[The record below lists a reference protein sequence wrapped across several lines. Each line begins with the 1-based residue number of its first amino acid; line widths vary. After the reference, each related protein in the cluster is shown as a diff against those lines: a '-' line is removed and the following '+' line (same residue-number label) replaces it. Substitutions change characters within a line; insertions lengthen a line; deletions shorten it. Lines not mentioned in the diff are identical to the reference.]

1 MTKQGPNGRSTDAR
15 VDWRPESWVDE
26 EIVEGQL
33 PDKRLERRLRQV
45 FDQMGG
51 AMGQTIP
58 RACQDWA
65 NTKAAYRFFSNARVS
80 DHTILKG
87 HFEATRDR
95 VATADG
101 PILVLQD
108 TTEFTYQREKPE
120 LIGFTKSV
128 NSGKDKTGRLRHHA
142 VCGLLM
148 HSSLA
153 VTTQG
158 VPLGLAAVKFWTRDK
173 FKGTA
178 ALKRKINPTR
188 VPIETKESYRWLEN
202 LRQSDSLI
210 GDPSRCVHV
219 GDRESDIYELFCI
232 AAELGTSFLVRA
244 QTDRLAGDGEH
255 TVAAELAEEPP
266 CMAHAIEL
274 RNDKGETV
282 PVALDVKFR
291 TLDVLPPVGKQKKY
305 PALKLTYIH
314 ANEREEPTDR
324 PRVDWK
330 LITNLPVRTAQD
342 AVEKLGWYALRW
354 KIEVFHKIMK
364 SGCKAED
371 VKLRTAERLVNLL
384 AVLCILSWRVFWITM
399 SSRASPTVAPDVAL
413 TALEVQI
420 LDRLAPDKPSA
431 KASPRGLA
439 FYAVKIARL
448 GGYLNRKSDPPPGN
462 IVMWRG
468 LTRLTDIA
476 LSISLATELVGN

>member
-1 MTKQGPNGRSTDAR
+1 MIRQETRGGADDCP
-15 VDWRPESWVDE
+15 PSWVDE
-26 EIVEGQL
+26 EVAAGQL
-33 PDKRLERRLRQV
+33 PDKRLDRRLRQV

-65 NTKAAYRFFSNARVS
+65 NTKAAYRFFSNSRVNE
-80 DHTILKG
+80 HAILKG

-95 VATADG
+95 VAAAEG
-101 PILVLQD
+101 PILVVQD
-108 TTEFTYQREKPE
+108 TTEFSYQRERPE
-120 LIGFTKSV
+120 LIGFTKSI
-128 NSGKDKTGRLRHHA
+128 NSGKDNTGRLRHHTI
-142 VCGLLM
+142 CGLLM

-202 LRQSDSLI
+202 LRQSNSLI

-232 AAELGTSFLVRA
+232 AAELETSFLVRA
-244 QTDRLAGDGEH
+244 QNDRLAGDGEH
-255 TVAAELAEEPP
+255 TVAVELAQEPP
-266 CMAHAIEL
+266 CTTHVIEL
-274 RNDKGETV
+274 RNDKGEAV
-282 PVALDVKFR
+282 PVTLDVKFR
-291 TLDVLPPVGKQKKY
+291 TTDVLPPIGKQKKY

-314 ANEREEPTDR
+314 AYERDEPTDR

-330 LITNLPVRTAQD
+330 LITNLPVRTAQE

-354 KIEVFHKIMK
+354 KIEIFHKIIK
-364 SGCKAED
+364 SGCKAEE
-371 VKLRTAERLVNLL
+371 VKLRTADRLANLL
-384 AVLCILSWRVFWITM
+384 AVFCILSWRVFWITM
-399 SSRASPTVAPDVAL
+399 SSRASPTAAPETAL
-413 TALEVQI
+413 TASEVQI
-420 LDRLAPDKPSA
+420 LDRLAPDKPST
-431 KASPRGLA
+431 KASTRGLA

-448 GGYLNRKSDPPPGN
+448 GGYLNRTSDPPPGN

-476 LSISLATELVGN
+476 LGISLATKLVGN

>member
-1 MTKQGPNGRSTDAR
+1 M
-15 VDWRPESWVDE
+15 DE
-26 EIVEGQL
+26 EIAEGQL
-33 PDKRLERRLRQV
+33 PDKRLDRRLRQV
-45 FDQMGG
+45 FDQIGG

-65 NTKAAYRFFSNARVS
+65 NTKAAYRFFSNGRVS
-80 DHTILKG
+80 EHAILKG
-87 HFEATRDR
+87 HFEATCDR
-95 VATADG
+95 VAAADG

-120 LIGFTKSV
+120 RIGFTKSV
-128 NSGKDKTGRLRHHA
+128 NSGKDKADRLRHHA

-173 FKGTA
+173 FKGAA

-202 LRQSDSLI
+202 LRQSNSLL
-210 GDPSRCVHV
+210 GDPGRCVHV
-219 GDRESDIYELFCI
+219 GDRESDICELFCI
-232 AAELGTSFLVRA
+232 ATELGTSFLVRA
-244 QTDRLAGDGEH
+244 QTDRLADDGGH
-255 TVAAELAEEPP
+255 TVAAELADEVV
-266 CMAHAIEL
+266 CASHVVEL
-274 RNDKGETV
+274 HNDKGEAV
-282 PVALDVKFR
+282 PVTLDVKFR
-291 TLDVLPPVGKQKKY
+291 TIDVLPPIGKQKKY

-314 ANEREEPTDR
+314 AYERDEPADR
-324 PRVDWK
+324 PRVSWK
-330 LITNLPVRTAQD
+330 LITNLPVRTAQE

-384 AVLCILSWRVFWITM
+384 AVFCILSWRIF
-399 SSRASPTVAPDVAL
+399 
-413 TALEVQI
+413 
-420 LDRLAPDKPSA
+420 
-431 KASPRGLA
+431 
-439 FYAVKIARL
+439 
-448 GGYLNRKSDPPPGN
+448 
-462 IVMWRG
+462 
-468 LTRLTDIA
+468 
-476 LSISLATELVGN
+476 

>member
-65 NTKAAYRFFSNARVS
+65 NTKAAYRFLSNARVS

-158 VPLGLAAVKFWTRDK
+158 VPLGLW
-173 FKGTA
+173 
-178 ALKRKINPTR
+178 
-188 VPIETKESYRWLEN
+188 
-202 LRQSDSLI
+202 
-210 GDPSRCVHV
+210 
-219 GDRESDIYELFCI
+219 
-232 AAELGTSFLVRA
+232 
-244 QTDRLAGDGEH
+244 
-255 TVAAELAEEPP
+255 
-266 CMAHAIEL
+266 
-274 RNDKGETV
+274 
-282 PVALDVKFR
+282 
-291 TLDVLPPVGKQKKY
+291 
-305 PALKLTYIH
+305 
-314 ANEREEPTDR
+314 
-324 PRVDWK
+324 PR
-330 LITNLPVRTAQD
+330 
-342 AVEKLGWYALRW
+342 
-354 KIEVFHKIMK
+354 
-364 SGCKAED
+364 
-371 VKLRTAERLVNLL
+371 
-384 AVLCILSWRVFWITM
+384 
-399 SSRASPTVAPDVAL
+399 
-413 TALEVQI
+413 
-420 LDRLAPDKPSA
+420 
-431 KASPRGLA
+431 
-439 FYAVKIARL
+439 
-448 GGYLNRKSDPPPGN
+448 
-462 IVMWRG
+462 
-468 LTRLTDIA
+468 
-476 LSISLATELVGN
+476 

>member
-1 MTKQGPNGRSTDAR
+1 MAKQGTSGGADSCPQ
-15 VDWRPESWVDE
+15 SWVDE
-26 EIVEGQL
+26 EIASGQF

-65 NTKAAYRFFSNARVS
+65 NTKAAYRFFSNSRVN
-80 DHTILKG
+80 DHAILKG

-95 VATADG
+95 VAAAEG
-101 PILVLQD
+101 PILILQD
-108 TTEFTYQREKPE
+108 TTEFSYQREKPE
-120 LIGFTKSV
+120 LIGFTKSI
-128 NSGKDKTGRLRHHA
+128 NSGKDNAGRLRHHTI
-142 VCGLLM
+142 CGLLM

-158 VPLGLAAVKFWTRDK
+158 VPLGLTAVKFWTRDK

-202 LRQSDSLI
+202 LRQSNGLI
-210 GDPSRCVHV
+210 GAPGRCVHI

-232 AAELGTSFLVRA
+232 AAELETSFLVRA

-255 TVAAELAEEPP
+255 TVAVELAEEPP
-266 CMAHAIEL
+266 CTTQVIEL
-274 RNDKGETV
+274 RNDKGDA
-282 PVALDVKFR
+282 VAVTLDVKFR
-291 TLDVLPPVGKQKKY
+291 TTDVLPPIGKQKKY

-314 ANEREEPTDR
+314 AYERDEPTDR

-330 LITNLPVRTAQD
+330 LITNLPVRTAQE

-354 KIEVFHKIMK
+354 KIEIFHKIMK
-364 SGCKAED
+364 SGCKAEE

-384 AVLCILSWRVFWITM
+384 AVFCILSWRVFWITM
-399 SSRASPTVAPDVAL
+399 SARASPTATPETAL

-420 LDRLAPDKPSA
+420 LDRLAPDKPSTN
-431 KASPRGLA
+431 ASPRGLA

-448 GGYLNRKSDPPPGN
+448 GGYLNRRNDPPPGN

-476 LSISLATELVGN
+476 LGINLAAKLVGN

>member
-1 MTKQGPNGRSTDAR
+1 MTKQGPKGRIADTGIDR
-15 VDWRPESWVDE
+15 RLGSWVDD
-26 EIVEGQL
+26 EIAEGQL
-33 PDKRLERRLRQV
+33 PDRRLDRRLRQV

-80 DHTILKG
+80 EHAILKG
-87 HFEATRDR
+87 HFEATRER
-95 VATADG
+95 VAAADG

-128 NSGKDKTGRLRHHA
+128 NSGKDKAGRLRHHA
-142 VCGLLM
+142 ICGLLM

-202 LRQSDSLI
+202 LRQSNGLI
-210 GDPSRCVHV
+210 GEPSRCVHV

-232 AAELGTSFLVRA
+232 ASELGTSFLVRA
-244 QTDRLAGDGEH
+244 QTDRLAGDGKH
-255 TVAAELAEEPP
+255 TVAVELAEEPP
-266 CMAHAIEL
+266 RMAHVIEV
-274 RNDKGETV
+274 RNDKGEA
-282 PVALDVKFR
+282 VAVTLDVKFR
-291 TLDVLPPVGKQKKY
+291 TIDVLPPIGKQKKY

-314 ANEREEPTDR
+314 AYERDEPADR

-330 LITNLPVRTAQD
+330 LITNLPVLTAQD

-371 VKLRTAERLVNLL
+371 VKLRTAE
-384 AVLCILSWRVFWITM
+384 C
-399 SSRASPTVAPDVAL
+399 
-413 TALEVQI
+413 
-420 LDRLAPDKPSA
+420 
-431 KASPRGLA
+431 G
-439 FYAVKIARL
+439 
-448 GGYLNRKSDPPPGN
+448 
-462 IVMWRG
+462 
-468 LTRLTDIA
+468 
-476 LSISLATELVGN
+476 